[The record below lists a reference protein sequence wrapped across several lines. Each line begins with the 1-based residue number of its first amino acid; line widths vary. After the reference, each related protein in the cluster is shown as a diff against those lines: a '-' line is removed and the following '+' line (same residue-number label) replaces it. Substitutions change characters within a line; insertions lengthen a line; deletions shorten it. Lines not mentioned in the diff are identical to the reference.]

1 MKTALIAAAAV
12 ATLTGFVAAPASAAE
27 VEIRN
32 AVANDQMKYNG
43 LGLLI
48 GAVIAMIFYR
58 RFSLMLLTAMC

>member
-32 AVANDQMKYNG
+32 TRALAFYAAVGFAEIG
-43 LGLLI
+43 RGSFGWPWSGPVALLHRP
-48 GAVIAMIFYR
+48 V
-58 RFSLMLLTAMC
+58 